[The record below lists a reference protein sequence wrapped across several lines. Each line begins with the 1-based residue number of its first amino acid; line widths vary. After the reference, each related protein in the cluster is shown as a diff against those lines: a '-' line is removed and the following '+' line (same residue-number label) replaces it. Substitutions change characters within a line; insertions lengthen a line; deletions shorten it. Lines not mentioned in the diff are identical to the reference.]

1 MYAVKNRYYKHSKL
15 DEQRFRKI
23 LELFSHDITAVEC
36 AKQTGVNVRSVNS
49 IYLKLRD
56 RIAQWCEANAS
67 GTPGL
72 HASRDKTHPVDN
84 HAVDGYPV
92 DRKADEH
99 SGQSADGSVSAYLD
113 STSDGVIG
121 VYLYLMEDQVYCALM
136 NGSGLGE
143 PVVVEEGQW
152 REYPVG
158 IDVRRDMRLKIKN
171 ATFQKAHGAGDI
183 ERIETFG
190 HFLRLRLTKFK
201 GLRREKFYFHLKES
215 EYRYNNREQDLNTL
229 LLGML
234 GETPIE

>member
-23 LELFSHDITAVEC
+23 LELFSQDITAVEC

-56 RIAQWCEANAS
+56 RIAHWCEANAS

-72 HASRDKTHPVDN
+72 HASRDKTEPS
-84 HAVDGYPV
+84 DGT
-92 DRKADEH
+92 
-99 SGQSADGSVSAYLD
+99 VSAYLD
-113 STSDGVIG
+113 SASDGVIG
-121 VYLYLMEDQVYCALM
+121 IYLYVMDKQVYCALM
-136 NGSGLGE
+136 NGNGLGE
-143 PVVVEEGQW
+143 PVVIEDGQW

-171 ATFQKAHGAGDI
+171 ATFQSAHKSGDI
-183 ERIETFG
+183 ERIESFG
-190 HFLRLRLTKFK
+190 HFLRVRLTKFK

-215 EYRYNNREQDLNTL
+215 EYRYNHRDRDLNSL